1 MFAYDGWA
9 CSIEMD
15 TFNGEVL
22 SLMSNVAL
30 VILRLAWLC
39 TKYPLISS
47 IEACLWHLVRLF
59 YMVMIVLVEY
69 IYIYIN
75 FFGLFQIILWDFYRQ
90 PTSRHYIYPL
100 FRLTSVKPYDKQRQL
115 HIGHHIDAWTE
126 LIRGIQR
133 LPLMGQYD
141 ETPIFQGCFLN
152 IIYIYPQ
159 TKPGFPSPNLS
170 LPG

>member
-75 FFGLFQIILWDFYRQ
+75 FFGLFQIILWDFYR
-90 PTSRHYIYPL
+90 
-100 FRLTSVKPYDKQRQL
+100 
-115 HIGHHIDAWTE
+115 
-126 LIRGIQR
+126 
-133 LPLMGQYD
+133 
-141 ETPIFQGCFLN
+141 
-152 IIYIYPQ
+152 
-159 TKPGFPSPNLS
+159 
-170 LPG
+170 